1 MKWIL
6 FLLPISFVFGQSDLF
21 LNVDCPEDEVLENIV
36 FDPFVA
42 TKVEEFGAQEL
53 AIFEMDDKDVLLT
66 FWSAEVVSN
75 EFEDAFNF
83 ENPLCDIQPSLELV
97 PEAQGPV
104 LELSHIKP

>member
-21 LNVDCPEDEVLENIV
+21 LNIECSEDEVLENIV

-42 TKVEEFGAQEL
+42 TKVEDFGAQEL

-97 PEAQGPV
+97 PEAQGPA
-104 LELSHIKP
+104 LELSQLNP